1 MGLDMYLR
9 ASEYV
14 SRKDW
19 SRDENGDILDTPNS
33 LFHEIVEKL
42 ELENVIDDNGF
53 AGITIDL
60 PMGYWRKAN
69 QIHNWFVTN
78 LADGVDECQVITV
91 RREDLEQLKELCI
104 EVLAVKELAEDL
116 LPTGAG
122 FFFGS
127 TTYDEY
133 YYADLNDTI
142 GIINKCLESKFDYF
156 EYQASWQQGSAR
168 NHETATATQVK

>member
-14 SRKDW
+14 SRNDW
-19 SRDENGDILDTPNS
+19 GRDEDGSIRDTPNKA
-33 LFHEIVEKL
+33 FKAIVEAF
-42 ELENVIDDNGF
+42 ELEDVIDKTGF
-53 AGITIDL
+53 AGISVDF

-69 QIHNWFVTN
+69 QIHNWFVQN
-78 LADGVDECQVITV
+78 VQDGEDNCGSYYVT
-91 RREDLEQLKELCI
+91 REQLEQLKETCI
-104 EVLAVKELAEDL
+104 EVLANKELAEDL

-133 YYADLNDTI
+133 YYGDLNDTI
-142 GIINKCLESKFDYF
+142 GIITRCLESKFDGF
-156 EYQASWQQGSAR
+156 EYQSSW
-168 NHETATATQVK
+168 

>member
-14 SRKDW
+14 SRNDW
-19 SRDENGDILDTPNS
+19 SRNDKGEIRDS
-33 LFHEIVEKL
+33 LNPLFKEIVERL
-42 ELENVIDDNGF
+42 ELDDVIDRSGF
-53 AGITIDL
+53 AGINIDV
-60 PMGYWRKAN
+60 PMGYWRKSN

-78 LADGVDECQVITV
+78 LADGEDNCNPMFVT
-91 RREDLEQLKELCI
+91 RENLEQLKELCI
-104 EVLAVKELAEDL
+104 EVIANKSLAEDL

-133 YYADLNDTI
+133 YYGDLMDTI
-142 GIINKCLESKFDYF
+142 GIITRCLESKFDYF
-156 EYQASWQQGSAR
+156 EYQASW
-168 NHETATATQVK
+168 

>member
-14 SRKDW
+14 SRNDW
-19 SRDENGDILDTPNS
+19 TRNDKGELVDSPNS
-33 LFHEIVEKL
+33 LFTQIVETL
-42 ELENVIDDNGF
+42 ELENIIDNTGF
-53 AGITIDL
+53 AGMSIDL

-69 QIHNWFVTN
+69 QIHNWFVEN
-78 LADGVDECQVITV
+78 VQGG
-91 RREDLEQLKELCI
+91 EDNCGSYYVTRDQLEELKELCI
-104 EVLAVKELAEDL
+104 NVLANKELAEDL

-133 YYADLNDTI
+133 YYGDLNDTI
-142 GIINKCLESKFDYF
+142 GIITRCLESKFDGF
-156 EYQASWQQGSAR
+156 EYQSSW
-168 NHETATATQVK
+168 

>member
-9 ASEYV
+9 ANEYV
-14 SRKDW
+14 SRNDW
-19 SRDENGDILDTPNS
+19 TRNDNGELVDSPNS
-33 LFHEIVEKL
+33 LFTQIVETL
-42 ELENVIDDNGF
+42 ELEDIIDKTGF
-53 AGITIDL
+53 AGMSIDL

-91 RREDLEQLKELCI
+91 RREDLEHLKELCI
-104 EVLAVKELAEDL
+104 EVLANKSLAEDL

-133 YYADLNDTI
+133 YYGDLEETI
-142 GIINKCLESKFDYF
+142 KIIDRCLASKFDSF
-156 EYQASWQQGSAR
+156 EYQSSW
-168 NHETATATQVK
+168 